1 MEIVNSGQKIEVE
14 SKNLQRDYILRM
26 SSFSNQTWKLS
37 ENQDLAIKCAEI
49 KNVSTTLDWKLR
61 GRLFENSSTN
71 LKSL

>member
-1 MEIVNSGQKIEVE
+1 
-14 SKNLQRDYILRM
+14 M

-37 ENQDLAIKCAEI
+37 ENQDLAIKYAEI

-71 LKSL
+71 LKCL